1 MFNRTYVD
9 NSYRSPSK
17 IEVTEKKAPTD
28 ESIKIL
34 KEFEQAAMDKIVAMG
49 KVEDNVINFKWY
61 ITYDPYSLDGGD
73 VCKCYFTL
81 NGKEYDFQ
89 FVLPCPRY
97 ARYGK
102 TSEIVEK
109 IRENMLQKLGEIFIM
124 DLFKSSGQR
133 LMDIYANR
141 K

>member
-9 NSYRSPSK
+9 NSYRSPSNV
-17 IEVTEKKAPTD
+17 EVIEKKAPTD

-49 KVEDNVINFKWY
+49 KVEDNIINFKWY
-61 ITYDPYSLDGGD
+61 ITFDPYAFDGGD

-89 FVLPCPRY
+89 FTLPHSKFTP
-97 ARYGK
+97 
-102 TSEIVEK
+102 TSEIIEK
-109 IRENMLQKLGEIFIM
+109 IRENMLEKLAGVFM
-124 DLFKSSGQR
+124 VDLFKSSGQR
-133 LMDIYANR
+133 LVDIYGN
-141 K
+141 KK

>member
-17 IEVTEKKAPTD
+17 IEVTENKAPTD

-34 KEFEQAAMDKIVAMG
+34 KEFEKAAMDKIVAMG
-49 KVEDNVINFKWY
+49 KVEDNLINFKWY
-61 ITYDPYSLDGGD
+61 IINDPYALHDGD
-73 VCKCYFTL
+73 VCNCYFTL

-89 FVLPCPRY
+89 FTLPHSRY
-97 ARYGK
+97 TP
-102 TSEIVEK
+102 TSEIIDK
-109 IRENMLQKLGEIFIM
+109 IRENMLEKLAGVFM
-124 DLFKSSGQR
+124 VDLFKSSGQR
-133 LMDIYANR
+133 LVDIYGNR